1 MCAKNKEGLKMSGL
15 FALLHFAA
23 LVCFIVF
30 LVKMIKRKKSG
41 EDYSQPKKI
50 MLISI
55 AVWFVALILIG
66 VTTPSSKSTEVAETE
81 NITEESTTAELPA
94 ETSTDTTEVQEEN
107 KTPVVADFEVTV
119 DVNAHK
125 DGNSVVFDIE
135 TNMPDETV
143 LMLTLSNGDYNT
155 DNAFTA
161 QTKVTVTDGKATSE
175 GFSNKG
181 EALSGDFDL
190 SISMSLPSLQS
201 DAVRAVIGENGEHMQ
216 GNLVETSTVGSSNT
230 IKAMFNVSLGDEI
243 TVTATDDYNNT
254 IFREEGEEEE
264 TEITDTSDT
273 GSDSAANKEFISKYE
288 TDIVVAAK
296 MSLDNFI
303 SDYKLSLAPQNWTI
317 AKFDS
322 SETTVI
328 ATSDITYNSVKGTY
342 IYVGTLNINSSG
354 KVESATPHYLEVN
367 GVVLGDDG
375 YCDDVFDKI
384 RSLGN

>member
-1 MCAKNKEGLKMSGL
+1 MSGF

-107 KTPVVADFEVTV
+107 KTPEVADFEVTV

-201 DAVRAVIGENGEHMQ
+201 DAVRAVIGENGEYMQ

-328 ATSDITYNSVKGTY
+328 AMSDITYNSVKGTY

>member
-1 MCAKNKEGLKMSGL
+1 MSGF

-107 KTPVVADFEVTV
+107 KTPEVADFEVTV

-143 LMLTLSNGDYNT
+143 LMLSLSNSDYNT

-328 ATSDITYNSVKGTY
+328 AMSDITYNSVKGTY

>member
-1 MCAKNKEGLKMSGL
+1 MSGF

-55 AVWFVALILIG
+55 AVRFVALILIG

-107 KTPVVADFEVTV
+107 KTPEVADFEVTV

-328 ATSDITYNSVKGTY
+328 AMSDITYNSVKGTY

>member
-1 MCAKNKEGLKMSGL
+1 MSGL

-107 KTPVVADFEVTV
+107 KTPEVADFEVTV

-328 ATSDITYNSVKGTY
+328 AMSDITYNSVKGTY

>member
-1 MCAKNKEGLKMSGL
+1 MSGL

-107 KTPVVADFEVTV
+107 KTPEVADFEVTV

-216 GNLVETSTVGSSNT
+216 GNLVETSTLGSSNT

>member
-1 MCAKNKEGLKMSGL
+1 MCAKNKEGLKMSGF

-107 KTPVVADFEVTV
+107 KTPEVADFEVTV

-328 ATSDITYNSVKGTY
+328 AMSDITYNSVKGTY

>member
-1 MCAKNKEGLKMSGL
+1 MSGF

-107 KTPVVADFEVTV
+107 KTPEVADFEVTV

-264 TEITDTSDT
+264 TEIPDTSDT

-328 ATSDITYNSVKGTY
+328 AMSDITYNSVKGTY

>member
-1 MCAKNKEGLKMSGL
+1 MSGL

-30 LVKMIKRKKSG
+30 LVKMIKRKKCG

-107 KTPVVADFEVTV
+107 KTPEVADFEVTV

-143 LMLTLSNGDYNT
+143 LMLSLSNGDYNT

-161 QTKVTVTDGKATSE
+161 QTKVTVIDGKATSE

-328 ATSDITYNSVKGTY
+328 AMSDITYNSVKGTY

>member
-15 FALLHFAA
+15 FVLLHFAA

-107 KTPVVADFEVTV
+107 KTPEVADFEVTV

-161 QTKVTVTDGKATSE
+161 QTKVTVIDGKATSE

-328 ATSDITYNSVKGTY
+328 AMSDITYNSVKGTY

>member
-1 MCAKNKEGLKMSGL
+1 MSGF
-15 FALLHFAA
+15 FALLHLAA

-107 KTPVVADFEVTV
+107 KTPEVADFEVTV

>member
-1 MCAKNKEGLKMSGL
+1 
-15 FALLHFAA
+15 
-23 LVCFIVF
+23 
-30 LVKMIKRKKSG
+30 
-41 EDYSQPKKI
+41 
-50 MLISI
+50 
-55 AVWFVALILIG
+55 
-66 VTTPSSKSTEVAETE
+66 
-81 NITEESTTAELPA
+81 
-94 ETSTDTTEVQEEN
+94 
-107 KTPVVADFEVTV
+107 
-119 DVNAHK
+119 
-125 DGNSVVFDIE
+125 
-135 TNMPDETV
+135 
-143 LMLTLSNGDYNT
+143 
-155 DNAFTA
+155 
-161 QTKVTVTDGKATSE
+161 
-175 GFSNKG
+175 
-181 EALSGDFDL
+181 
-190 SISMSLPSLQS
+190 MSLPSLQS

-328 ATSDITYNSVKGTY
+328 AMSDITYNSVKGTY

>member
-1 MCAKNKEGLKMSGL
+1 MSGF

-107 KTPVVADFEVTV
+107 KTPEVADFEVTV

-328 ATSDITYNSVKGTY
+328 AMSDITYNSVKGTY